1 MKKYEGVK
9 VYIDNPSHMKECL
22 NKSRVELA
30 FQLFGKFNKTLD
42 FETVNRKMHDD
53 VLSKIKFKEFTV
65 KVAEDMFKN
74 YVLDK
79 GINLNLQLIEPCG

>member
-1 MKKYEGVK
+1 
-9 VYIDNPSHMKECL
+9 MKECL